1 MGRTMIDEVINSQKY
16 KEKYEILE
24 KEIYKLFVK
33 NCKNITEF
41 YWQTTLPLCQCPG
54 ASTFFSQLH
63 TLKIDYLIP
72 IKLFE
77 MAEYCQNTK
86 NLGIWNCDDIPGLIK
101 FYLFTEY
108 LPRHEVCM
116 LIEKSHGNIKTMK
129 IWNYQDFEYTKGLFK
144 AIAKNRPNF
153 ECLYINIQFEDLNG
167 IKEILLGCTILNKLH
182 LYINDEIEEE
192 EDNCDEILN
201 ILADC
206 SPKTFNFFQ

>member
-1 MGRTMIDEVINSQKY
+1 
-16 KEKYEILE
+16 
-24 KEIYKLFVK
+24 
-33 NCKNITEF
+33 
-41 YWQTTLPLCQCPG
+41 
-54 ASTFFSQLH
+54 
-63 TLKIDYLIP
+63 
-72 IKLFE
+72 
-77 MAEYCQNTK
+77 
-86 NLGIWNCDDIPGLIK
+86 
-101 FYLFTEY
+101 
-108 LPRHEVCM
+108 
-116 LIEKSHGNIKTMK
+116 MK